1 MAKKEDI
8 KNGNDITLDDGN
20 ITVLQETEF
29 SKEKEAEKAK
39 VAVDVPVP
47 EEITPDVKVGINTET
62 QPTIDVT
69 KSEEPQNKVS
79 DVPKIDLGG
88 IDLDALSSSL
98 ETPVPGAHSINK
110 DIPTPISTNQDF
122 NAPTF
127 NESSNFGVSQK
138 PSYVNA
144 GDHSSEFAYQPS
156 VNVTD
161 DIEGDSIFKT
171 TQEVDKAMDSIMYDI
186 KKSYSDKMAE
196 PTKTLVDFVNKFV
209 KWGNEVTANGLN
221 RRLFDEYD
229 EFLLFGVTG
238 SGKTEIYIRLIEEAL
253 KLGKDSIMLVPEISL
268 TPQTVDRFLSR
279 FGEEKIAVL
288 HSKLSVGERYD
299 QWKKIERG
307 DAKIVIGARSAIFA
321 PVQNLGLIIIDE
333 EHDDSYKSEMSPRY
347 SAKEIASYLGKQH
360 NVPVVLGSATP
371 DMTTYRD
378 AINGKKE
385 LLELTKRANNAS
397 LPDIEIVDLRHE
409 LASGNKTMVSQKLH
423 DEIEENLK
431 NKKQTILFLNRRGF
445 ATFIMCR
452 DCGYT
457 AKCKNCD
464 ITLTY
469 HLKESKLKC
478 HYCGYETKALT
489 VCPECGGKNIRYFG
503 TGTQ

>member
-8 KNGNDITLDDGN
+8 KNGNDITLDGGN
-20 ITVLQETEF
+20 ITVLQGTEF

-69 KSEEPQNKVS
+69 KPEEPQNKVS
-79 DVPKIDLGG
+79 DVPKINLGG

-156 VNVTD
+156 ANVTD

-171 TQEVDKAMDSIMYDI
+171 TQEVDKAMDSIMNDI
-186 KKSYSDKMAE
+186 KKSYSDKIAE

-229 EFLLFGVTG
+229 E
-238 SGKTEIYIRLIEEAL
+238 LIA
-253 KLGKDSIMLVPEISL
+253 ML
-268 TPQTVDRFLSR
+268 
-279 FGEEKIAVL
+279 
-288 HSKLSVGERYD
+288 
-299 QWKKIERG
+299 
-307 DAKIVIGARSAIFA
+307 
-321 PVQNLGLIIIDE
+321 
-333 EHDDSYKSEMSPRY
+333 
-347 SAKEIASYLGKQH
+347 
-360 NVPVVLGSATP
+360 
-371 DMTTYRD
+371 
-378 AINGKKE
+378 
-385 LLELTKRANNAS
+385 
-397 LPDIEIVDLRHE
+397 
-409 LASGNKTMVSQKLH
+409 
-423 DEIEENLK
+423 
-431 NKKQTILFLNRRGF
+431 NKKKSTDNTLNG
-445 ATFIMCR
+445 I
-452 DCGYT
+452 DT
-457 AKCKNCD
+457 AFN
-464 ITLTY
+464 
-469 HLKESKLKC
+469 SQS
-478 HYCGYETKALT
+478 T
-489 VCPECGGKNIRYFG
+489 VNSNPTNEYGDLNGINFNQNSYSQAPDSSTNFSM
-503 TGTQ
+503 